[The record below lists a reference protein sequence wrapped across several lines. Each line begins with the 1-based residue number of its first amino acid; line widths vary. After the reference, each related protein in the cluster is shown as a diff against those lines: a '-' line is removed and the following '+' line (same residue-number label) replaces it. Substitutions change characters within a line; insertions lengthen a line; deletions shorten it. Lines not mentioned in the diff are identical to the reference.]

1 MATDCRTRATVAL
14 LGCLLAEATAHAD
27 TVTANATTI
36 VSGARDPRD
45 GTVHTVVPFLELVT
59 LRASD
64 VKNPVLDQTQ
74 IVVSGWGEAVLGD
87 PRDSK
92 SALGDVDVAYVEGSR
107 WNRTL
112 SLRLGRQL
120 VSPGTAMNL
129 QLDGLAPTVRFGKG
143 FGASGFVGVPV
154 TPRFGYS
161 RGEFATGGRAFWNPS
176 YETEVGASIL
186 EILGAGRHIFR
197 RDAGVDARYRVID
210 SLALSGLVRWSIPE
224 NRIAEADGAATWQ
237 PCQYLDVTGEYR
249 RTAPDLFL
257 PRYSI
262 FTVFAQESRD
272 EFGGYLTVRPWVRRL
287 DLQADFHEVHDATG
301 WGWNTG
307 GKATFRLGQSNSTR
321 VGAESRWLKIPGGG
335 YVMGRV
341 FAWQTVTTNLRVVAD
356 LDGYHLGRELNGQTQ
371 SFFASGSVVYDL
383 SPSWR
388 TVLTGMANS
397 TPYATHQLEGLLKIA
412 YQGRV
417 IKETT
422 P

>member
-1 MATDCRTRATVAL
+1 L
-14 LGCLLAEATAHAD
+14 LTGAAQAE
-27 TVTANATTI
+27 TVTARSTTI

-59 LRASD
+59 LRATD
-64 VKNPVLDQTQ
+64 VRNPVLDQTQ

-87 PRDSK
+87 PRDGK
-92 SALGDVDVAYVEGSR
+92 SGLGDVDVAYVEGSR
-107 WNRTL
+107 WNRHL
-112 SLRLGRQL
+112 SVRLGRQL
-120 VSPGTAMNL
+120 VVPGTAMNL
-129 QLDGLAPTVRFGKG
+129 QLDGLSPTVRIGKG

-161 RGEFATGGRAFWNPS
+161 RGEFATGGRAFWSHS

-186 EILGAGRHIFR
+186 EILGSGRHILR
-197 RDAGVDARYRVID
+197 RDAGVDGRYRVID

-224 NRIAEADGAATWQ
+224 NRVAEASGAATWQ
-237 PCQYLDVTGEYR
+237 PCDFFDMTGEYR

-257 PRYSI
+257 PRYSL

-272 EFGGYLTVRPWVRRL
+272 EFGGYLTVRPWIRRL
-287 DLQADFHEVHDATG
+287 DLQADFHEVHDSSG

-307 GKATFRLGQSNSTR
+307 GKATFRIGQGNSTR

-341 FAWQTVTTNLRVVAD
+341 FGWQTITPKARAVAE
-356 LDGYHLGRELNGQTQ
+356 LDAYHLGREVNGQTQ

-383 SPSWR
+383 SRSWR
-388 TVLTGMANS
+388 AAVTGMANS
-397 TPYATHQLEGLLKIA
+397 TPYASHQLQGLVKVVYEGQI
-412 YQGRV
+412 
-417 IKETT
+417 IKEST